1 MSELWVVGDVHGAL
15 DKLRTLLHAAGLIDA
30 QGAWTGGRAHLAFLG
45 DYLDRGP
52 EGAGVIRLVRSLQAR
67 APEHG
72 GQVTALLGNHEVM
85 FLAAQ
90 RFQAQDPR
98 DRLGF
103 RDYWR
108 QNGGLERDAAALTE
122 DDLMWLAARPLLV
135 RAGPWLL
142 MHADSRMYMRLG
154 GAAQTVNARIA
165 TLLSAPDPDAW
176 GEFLNA
182 FAERHAFV
190 LRGGTEAAEQT
201 LRTFGAL
208 RMVHGHT
215 PVYVLRDEHLHGPSR
230 GAGEP
235 LTYAGGRVVAMDSG
249 MAYRED
255 AGFVARLGPHGLAEV
270 VSLSALA

>member
-1 MSELWVVGDVHGAL
+1 MSDLWVVGDVHGAL
-15 DKLRTLLHAAGLIDA
+15 DKLRTLLQGAGLIDV
-30 QGAWTGGRAHLAFLG
+30 QGEWTGGQAHLAFLG

-52 EGAGVIRLVRSLQAR
+52 EGAGVIRLVRSLQQQ
-67 APEHG
+67 APRQG

-85 FLAAQ
+85 FLAAR

-108 QNGGLERDAAALTE
+108 QNGGLERDAAALKD
-122 DDLMWLAARPLLV
+122 DDLSWMAARPLLA
-135 RAGPWLL
+135 RTGSWLL
-142 MHADSRMYMRLG
+142 MHADSRMYLRLG

-165 TLLSAPDPDAW
+165 TLLSDLNADAW

-201 LRTFGAL
+201 LQTFGAL

-215 PVYVLRDEHLHGPSR
+215 PVYVLRDEHLHGPAR

-249 MAYRED
+249 MAYRDD

-270 VSLSALA
+270 VTLGALD